1 MKDATKTISYKC
13 SRCNKP
19 FRASIPRDVPVCKE
33 CMRKERKE
41 EEKKRNSVVATYKCK
56 DCGKPYDI
64 TAGEMQFYRSRG
76 LTSPARCK
84 DCRSKRKQS

>member
-1 MKDATKTISYKC
+1 MKDVTKTIYYKC

-19 FRASIPRDVPVCKE
+19 FRSSIPFDVPVCKE
-33 CMRKERKE
+33 CMRKE

-56 DCGKPYDI
+56 DCGKLYSI

-84 DCRSKRKQS
+84 DCRSKRKHS